1 MFSPMLGGPKAATSH
16 RMRLMHFATLTGVL
30 LAAAWMIAQYC
41 LQVLPQT
48 PSSSSVSQYCSMR
61 SQFLK
66 NPCLDKQFMG
76 NSIAS

>member
-41 LQVLPQT
+41 LQVLPYT
-48 PSSSSVSQYCSMR
+48 TLSKSSASQRCSMR
-61 SQFLK
+61 SPISEEPLLQ
-66 NPCLDKQFMG
+66 QH
-76 NSIAS
+76 SWAVIAS

>member
-41 LQVLPQT
+41 LQVLPDTTLSKGQ
-48 PSSSSVSQYCSMR
+48 
-61 SQFLK
+61 
-66 NPCLDKQFMG
+66 CLTMLLHAIRNF
-76 NSIAS
+76 